1 MLGTYYYHEILRKT
15 VIGFGTL
22 FNNIKIVHKNENG
35 SDASVMKVPIAY
47 GPIQKFLARIE
58 QQPDLASKQT
68 LTLPRLSFEMTGIQY
83 DPSRKTGVV
92 QTFKTS
98 KTDGTP
104 LKVYMPVPYNV
115 TFELNIMSKLNED
128 SLQIIEQIL
137 PYFQPAINI
146 TVDLIQSIGEKKD
159 IPIVL
164 ESINFQDNYSGGFDE
179 RRVLL
184 HTLTFTAKTH
194 LFGPIASSTEG
205 LIKKVQVDYSMNSER
220 RREMRYTVTPK
231 ALEDYNNDGS
241 ITPADDPL
249 VEYGDNF
256 GFNETTSFFQ
266 DYKDYSPSQGTDVE
280 V

>member
-35 SDASVMKVPIAY
+35 SDASIMRMPIAY

-58 QQPDLASKQT
+58 QQSDLASKQT
-68 LTLPRLSFEMTGIQY
+68 LTLPRLSFEMKGIQY
-83 DPSRKTGVV
+83 DPSRKVSIV
-92 QTFKTS
+92 QQFKT
-98 KTDGTP
+98 THDNGNA

-146 TVDLIQSIGEKKD
+146 TIDLVDSIGEKKD

-164 ESINFQDNYSGGFDE
+164 DSINFQDNYVGGFDE
-179 RRVLL
+179 RRVII
-184 HTLTFTAKTH
+184 HTLMFTAKTY
-194 LFGPIASSTEG
+194 LFGPISDSTEG
-205 LIKKVQVDYSMNSER
+205 LIKKVQVDYTMNSER
-220 RREMRYTVTPK
+220 RREIRYTATPK
-231 ALEDYNNDGS
+231 ALEDYNNDGA
-241 ITPADDPL
+241 ITSADDPL
-249 VEYGDNF
+249 IEFGDDF
-256 GFNETTSFFQ
+256 GFNETTSYFE
-266 DYKDYSPSQGTDVE
+266 DYKKYNPSQGTDA
-280 V
+280 

>member
-35 SDASVMKVPIAY
+35 SDASIMRMPIAY

-58 QQPDLASKQT
+58 QQSDLASKQT
-68 LTLPRLSFEMTGIQY
+68 LTLPRLSFEMKGIQY
-83 DPSRKTGVV
+83 DPSRKVSIV
-92 QTFKTS
+92 QQFKT
-98 KTDGTP
+98 THDNGNA

-146 TVDLIQSIGEKKD
+146 TIDLVDSIGEKKD

-164 ESINFQDNYSGGFDE
+164 DSINFQDNYVGGFDE
-179 RRVLL
+179 RRVII
-184 HTLTFTAKTH
+184 HTLMFTAKTY

-220 RREMRYTVTPK
+220 KREVRYITTPK

-241 ITPADDPL
+241 ITSADDPL
-249 VEYGDNF
+249 IEFGDDF
-256 GFNETTSFFQ
+256 GFNETTSYFE
-266 DYKDYSPSQGTDVE
+266 DYKKYSPSQGTDA
-280 V
+280 